1 MHMKITTEI
10 KGFFPALILIFL
22 AVSIVV
28 GQDRSPETPPQKI
41 ISESY
46 KIGPGDIID
55 VIVSKTELSRSGVR
69 VSNLGTIELAMMD
82 NDLTAACLTE
92 RQLADAIKEKYRRFL
107 VEPYVSVSV
116 HDFNANPV
124 AVIGAVNSPGRFQL
138 QRTIRLAELLTFVN
152 GTSPN
157 AGNTAQIIRGGQR
170 AYCDGTKFIVPTGEG
185 GGDLITVN
193 LADAFKGD
201 DKANPV
207 IVAGDIV
214 RVSEAEQVAKVSAY
228 IQGSVRSSLAID
240 LKDPTTLTQAIAMA
254 GGPIEGAQLDKVKIR
269 RQIPGSINRN
279 EIVANVKEI
288 TTQKKDDILL
298 QPNDIIEVPGPSGT
312 KKFLNDMTKSFLP
325 MLTSLPMRVIY

>member
-1 MHMKITTEI
+1 MHMKTTTNL
-10 KGFFPALILIFL
+10 KVFFPALLLIFPV
-22 AVSIVV
+22 VSIVI
-28 GQDRSPETPPQKI
+28 GQDRPPESLPKAI

-46 KIGPGDIID
+46 KIGPGDVID
-55 VIVSKTELSRSGVR
+55 VMVSKSELSRSGVR
-69 VSNLGTIELAMMD
+69 VSNLGTIQLAMMD
-82 NDLTAACLTE
+82 NDLPAACLTE
-92 RQLADAIKEKYRRFL
+92 RQLADAIKEKYRKFL

-152 GTSPN
+152 GTSATSGP
-157 AGNTAQIIRGGQR
+157 TAEIIRGGQR
-170 AYCDGTKFIVPTGEG
+170 PYCDGTKFVMPTEG

-193 LADAFKGD
+193 LADTFKGD
-201 DKANPV
+201 DRANPV

-214 RVSEAEQVAKVSAY
+214 RVSEAEQAAKVNAY
-228 IQGSVRSSLAID
+228 IQGNIKSSLAID

-254 GGPIEGAQLDKVKIR
+254 GGPTEGAQLDKVKIR

-288 TTQKKDDILL
+288 NMQKKDDILL
-298 QPNDIIEVPGPSGT
+298 QPNDIIEVPGPTGT
-312 KKFLNDMTKSFLP
+312 KKIFHDFTKSLIPMMTTLP
-325 MLTSLPMRVIY
+325 LAMIP